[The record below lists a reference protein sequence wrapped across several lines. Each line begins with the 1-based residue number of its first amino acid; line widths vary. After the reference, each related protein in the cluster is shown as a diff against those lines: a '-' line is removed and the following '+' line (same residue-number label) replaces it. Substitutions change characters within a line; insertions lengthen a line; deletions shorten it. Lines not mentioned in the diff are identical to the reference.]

1 MEIAL
6 FHTGEIHVATFD
18 QLLDD
23 LGYSGKR
30 THRVREDLLAKAR
43 ESGLDSARAEV
54 LDEMRNLLSAD
65 AVLCTC
71 STIGPCTDEIARD
84 HAHVIRV
91 DRPAMEEACTHG
103 PDVLMVICLESTRGP
118 SLALLE
124 ATARASN
131 TTISP
136 RVLLCDAAWPL
147 FERGETEAFGRAIAE
162 QIRMET
168 TARMPD
174 CIILAQA
181 SMRPAE
187 DFLDDIG
194 IPVISTPPI
203 AAQRLVE
210 IATLHALDR

>member
-6 FHTGEIHVATFD
+6 FHTGQSLVGTFD
-18 QLLDD
+18 NLLDD
-23 LGYSGKR
+23 LGYTGKR
-30 THRVREDLLAKAR
+30 IHRVREDLLAKAR
-43 ESGLDSARAEV
+43 DTGLDSARPEI
-54 LDEMRNLLSAD
+54 LDELRGLLSAD

-124 ATARASN
+124 ESARSGGRA
-131 TTISP
+131 ISP

-147 FERGETEAFGRAIAE
+147 FVRGETEAFGRAVADRIRAE
-162 QIRMET
+162 TESR
-168 TARMPD
+168 RPD

-187 DFLDDIG
+187 DHLTDLG
-194 IPVISTPPI
+194 IPVISTPPP
-203 AAQRLVE
+203 AAARLVE
-210 IATLHALDR
+210 LATLHALDR